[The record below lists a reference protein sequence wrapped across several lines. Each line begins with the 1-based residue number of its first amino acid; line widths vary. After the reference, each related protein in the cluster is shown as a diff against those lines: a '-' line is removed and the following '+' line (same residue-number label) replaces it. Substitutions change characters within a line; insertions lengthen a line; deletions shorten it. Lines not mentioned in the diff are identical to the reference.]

1 MTKKVLKGVIT
12 SAKNNKTIVVEVT
25 RKFKHPFYE
34 KVIKRT
40 KKYHAHDENN
50 EYAVGDTVSIIESKP
65 ISKLKKW
72 MVIPNTGA
80 KSWFKCSLNFL

>member
-1 MTKKVLKGVIT
+1 MTKKILKGTVT

-34 KVIKRT
+34 KVIQRS

-50 EYAVGDTVSIIESKP
+50 KYKEGEKVSIVESKP
-65 ISKLKKW
+65 FSKKKTW
-72 MVIPNTGA
+72 QVIE
-80 KSWFKCSLNFL
+80 